1 MSSAMLRFISTTL
14 PTIMAG
20 LVPAIH
26 DLIARKTWMPAT
38 SAGMTSSL
46 LFLGFFTAGNVD
58 AQQRPV
64 RLEIWDLKLGTA
76 AADLPDEF
84 TDYACGTNGG
94 PPSLALSH
102 WRDFRRCRPEPSG
115 LREAYFPYDADLHNS
130 PKPTH
135 FPPQIPK

>member
-14 PTIMAG
+14 STIMDG
-20 LVPAIH
+20 PVPAIR

-38 SAGMTSSL
+38 RAGMTSSL
-46 LFLGFFTAGNVD
+46 LLLGFLTAGNVD

-102 WRDFRRCRPEPSG
+102 WRDFRRCRPETGG
-115 LREAYFPYDADLHNS
+115 LREVYFRYDDELEYWAKANNFA
-130 PKPTH
+130 TE
-135 FPPQIPK
+135 